1 MTKYDFQI
9 GDTIK
14 SYNWPQFDS
23 HIVGK
28 IIGKKNGYFTL
39 ELIDAFDDKGNSC
52 YEQAKH
58 NAWIVEYKEIMMD
71 KIFDEIG
78 KARLVKVN

>member
-1 MTKYDFQI
+1 MAYNNFQI

-14 SYNWPQFDS
+14 SYSWAQFDS

-39 ELIDAFDDKGNSC
+39 ELIDALDDKGNSC

-58 NAWIVEYKEIMMD
+58 QAWIVEYKEIGID
-71 KIFDEIG
+71 KAFDQIG
-78 KARLVKVN
+78 KARIVKVS